1 VWFRLLVGLPAV
13 QDCYLAPNIC
23 SAKPV
28 HAGLGRQRYA
38 VNFLTG
44 QSRTGG
50 QLNADPYCNAGICVA
65 LLGRGFDQYSCLSE
79 L

>member
-1 VWFRLLVGLPAV
+1 M
-13 QDCYLAPNIC
+13 
-23 SAKPV
+23 
-28 HAGLGRQRYA
+28 YA

-65 LLGRGFDQYSCLSE
+65 LLGRGFDQPGVINRNSSGRPR
-79 L
+79 